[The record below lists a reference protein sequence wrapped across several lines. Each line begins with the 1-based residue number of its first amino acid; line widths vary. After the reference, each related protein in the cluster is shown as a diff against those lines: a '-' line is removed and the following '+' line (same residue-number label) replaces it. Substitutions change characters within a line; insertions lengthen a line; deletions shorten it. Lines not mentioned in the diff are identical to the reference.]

1 MSRFVET
8 THKQKEVKKPQA
20 PLPKAGSYT
29 LKELEKAK
37 PIYSGTGGKR
47 SWIPLRA
54 IKKLLV
60 MSN

>member
-1 MSRFVET
+1 VVMSRFVET
-8 THKQKEVKKPQA
+8 THTQKEVKKPQA

-47 SWIPLRA
+47 
-54 IKKLLV
+54 
-60 MSN
+60 